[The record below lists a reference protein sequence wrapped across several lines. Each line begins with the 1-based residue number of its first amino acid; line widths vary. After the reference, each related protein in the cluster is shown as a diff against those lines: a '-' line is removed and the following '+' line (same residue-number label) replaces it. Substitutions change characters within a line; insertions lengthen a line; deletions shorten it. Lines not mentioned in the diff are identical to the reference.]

1 MVVMTAINLNSL
13 HLRNS
18 LVFLIVLLYGSAFSQ
33 FTIVD
38 SIAVT
43 GIDHITI
50 DRLGNIYLGDQ
61 FGNVDKYN
69 PEGEKQVRFSPVQKG
84 KIGLLESWNPLKIFV
99 FYPELQQ
106 YVFLDRFLVNANR
119 FVLNDI
125 SSFVGLASMSLDNNI
140 WIIDY
145 SDFSLKKF
153 NISYKQIEIN
163 RPFDLLL
170 DPEKYEISHM
180 REYQN
185 LLFISDRKS
194 GILVFD
200 NMGNYLETIKE
211 TNIDYFN
218 FNGDE
223 IYFISNDNLFFK
235 NLYTGAK
242 RSIKIVENT
251 DRVIIFNKYMYFLTK
266 ESVLIAQIQ

>member
-1 MVVMTAINLNSL
+1 MVVMTAINLNFSP
-13 HLRNS
+13 LRTS
-18 LVFLIVLLYGSAFSQ
+18 LVFIFIFFYGSTFSQ
-33 FTIVD
+33 YTISD
-38 SIAVT
+38 SIAIT
-43 GIDHITI
+43 GIDHISV
-50 DRLGNIYLGDQ
+50 DRLGNIYLGDH
-61 FGNVDKYN
+61 FGNIDKYS

-84 KIGLLESWNPLKIFV
+84 EIGIMESWNPLRIFV

-119 FVLNDI
+119 FLLKDI

-170 DPEKYEISHM
+170 DPENYDISHM

-211 TNIDYFN
+211 TNVDYFN
-218 FNGDE
+218 FSGDE
-223 IYFISNDNLFFK
+223 IYFVSGDNLIFK

-242 RSIKIVENT
+242 RTVKVFKNIDRAIVFKKSI
-251 DRVIIFNKYMYFLTK
+251 YFLTK
-266 ESVLIAQIQ
+266 KHLKIGQIQ